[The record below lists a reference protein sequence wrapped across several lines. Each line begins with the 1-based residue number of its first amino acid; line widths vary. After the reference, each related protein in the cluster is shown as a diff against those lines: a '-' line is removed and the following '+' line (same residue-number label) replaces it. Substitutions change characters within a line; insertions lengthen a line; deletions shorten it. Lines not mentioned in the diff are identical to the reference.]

1 MACERHAKSSA
12 DHGFLEKKWTTNDF
26 IHIYVPGEDGFDEA
40 TAPPR
45 VTWSGSDSRYAFRT
59 RPAVNDGALNALCGR
74 LQDCS
79 CDPCAKGEFNG
90 CLSNGNGLR
99 DLYGDVEMTTIP
111 LLVQTSKAVTR
122 QHTGLDAV
130 RALRSVKA
138 PSTVPMLKRVL
149 IVRVF
154 AAEKQRNGTHEPYF
168 LARPTKPS
176 WVNAKSGPYCG
187 TWYDKGWIMTQF
199 RWFAYLRTEAGG
211 DRV

>member
-1 MACERHAKSSA
+1 
-12 DHGFLEKKWTTNDF
+12 
-26 IHIYVPGEDGFDEA
+26 
-40 TAPPR
+40 
-45 VTWSGSDSRYAFRT
+45 
-59 RPAVNDGALNALCGR
+59 
-74 LQDCS
+74 
-79 CDPCAKGEFNG
+79 
-90 CLSNGNGLR
+90 LSNGNGLR

-211 DRV
+211 GRVYKILNGPGSLVTMGVNCVVGGFPELAFASSHRDGIVECVLAAETHASITSSGYL